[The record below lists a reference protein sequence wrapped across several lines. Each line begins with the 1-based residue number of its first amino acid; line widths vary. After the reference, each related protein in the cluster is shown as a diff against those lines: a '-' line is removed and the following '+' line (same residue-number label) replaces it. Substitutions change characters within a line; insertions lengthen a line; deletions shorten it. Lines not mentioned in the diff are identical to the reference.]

1 MANTNRAEV
10 RNAIHS
16 RIRRKVRGSTDR
28 PRLAIYRSLNHIY
41 AQVIDD
47 RMGQTLVSASSTEK
61 DLRTGTGGNLD
72 AARRIGQVIAERAL
86 AKGIEQVV
94 FDRGGYLYHGRI
106 KALTDAARAA
116 GLNKNEVVAEPEA
129 AEEPA
134 AEVAEPTEKKSK
146 KKKQE

>member
-10 RNAIHS
+10 RSAIHS
-16 RIRRKVRGSTDR
+16 RIRRKVKGDTER

-47 RMGQTLVSASSTEK
+47 RLGQTLVSASTTEK
-61 DLRTGTGGNLD
+61 DLRGNSGGNLD

-116 GLNKNEVVAEPEA
+116 GLNKNEVVAEPEP
-129 AEEPA
+129 EKPA
-134 AEVAEPTEKKSK
+134 AAPEQPTEKKSK

>member
-1 MANTNRAEV
+1 MRS
-10 RNAIHS
+10 AIHS
-16 RIRRKVRGSTDR
+16 RIRRKVKGNTER

-47 RMGQTLVSASSTEK
+47 RLGQTLVSASSTEK

-72 AARRIGQVIAERAL
+72 AARRIGTAIAERAI

-94 FDRGGYLYHGRI
+94 FDRGGYLYHGRV

-116 GLNKNEVVAEPEA
+116 GLNKNEAVAEPEA
-129 AEEPA
+129 EEPA
-134 AEVAEPTEKKSK
+134 AQPEQPTEKKSK